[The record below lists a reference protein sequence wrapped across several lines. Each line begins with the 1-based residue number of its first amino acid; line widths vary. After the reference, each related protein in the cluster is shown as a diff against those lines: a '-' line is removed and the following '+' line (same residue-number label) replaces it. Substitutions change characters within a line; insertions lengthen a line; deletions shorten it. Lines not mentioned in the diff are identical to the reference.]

1 MQQAKRKK
9 SYLGLIVIVST
20 LAVLMFILV
29 AIIGI
34 LFFTSRTS
42 ASSAGPAN
50 LFTGSS
56 PLRQL
61 TTDKIDPALAL
72 ASLGGVPE
80 AEVIS
85 EAIDKARPET
95 ALAGLLFQPALSNK
109 ESAGSFLQLANA
121 YIRQNELAKAVL
133 SYQLASTIATLA
145 PDMSDTVRADVFLQ
159 TGEGLLQLK
168 EVTLAKFYLDQAFTI
183 AAKSPYL
190 QAAHR
195 RSIFERLQKSYIIL
209 NERALAK
216 QSLNLG
222 ANPPNLTLIAEEQIL
237 LPQPQPVP
245 LPASAQAAEATR
257 WQAAQEL
264 AIKLLESE
272 GSASQAAVRALA
284 EALVREDQEKL
295 AYFAG
300 EINNTSQLSRR
311 TDFIFAQISWLS
323 IKYRVARRG
332 YGLSLVPQWEAEA
345 EQIRADLTKS
355 YENLF
360 AFYADVVVALPEA
373 SQLDQATEEKLRQE
387 ILAGEL
393 GRYPNYPKEQRQ
405 KQLSDIT
412 NQLISTQPEANLFV
426 GTSTV
431 NNEQMFTL
439 ISVK

>member
-1 MQQAKRKK
+1 MQQAKRKN
-9 SYLGLIVIVST
+9 SYLGLIVIVFT

-29 AIIGI
+29 TIIGI

-42 ASSAGPAN
+42 ASSAGQAN

-61 TTDKIDPALAL
+61 TTEKIDPALAL
-72 ASLGGVPE
+72 ASLGGVPDP
-80 AEVIS
+80 EVIS

-95 ALAGLLFQPALSNK
+95 ALAGLLFQPALNNK
-109 ESAGSFLQLANA
+109 ESAGSFLQLAQA
-121 YIRQNELAKAVL
+121 YIRQNEPAKATL

-145 PDMSDTVRADVFLQ
+145 PDLSDTVRADVFLQ
-159 TGEGLLQLK
+159 AGEGLLQLK

-222 ANPPNLTLIAEEQIL
+222 ANPPNLTLIAEEQRL

-245 LPASAQAAEATR
+245 LPASAQAAEAAR

-272 GSASQAAVRALA
+272 GSASQTAVRALA
-284 EALVREDQEKL
+284 EALVREDQEKST
-295 AYFAG
+295 YFAG
-300 EINNTSQLSRR
+300 EINTASQLSRR
-311 TDFIFAQISWLS
+311 TDFIFAQIAWLS

-360 AFYADVVVALPEA
+360 ALYADVVVALPEA
-373 SQLDQATEEKLRQE
+373 SQLDQATEEKLRYE

-431 NNEQMFTL
+431 KNEQMFTL